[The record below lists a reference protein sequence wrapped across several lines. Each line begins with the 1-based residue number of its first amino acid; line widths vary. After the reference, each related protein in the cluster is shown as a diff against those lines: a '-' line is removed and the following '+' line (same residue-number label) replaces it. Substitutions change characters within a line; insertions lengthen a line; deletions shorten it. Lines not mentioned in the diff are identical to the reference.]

1 MTRGEHDVGGG
12 PDVLIRGTTILD
24 PHRPLEPAD
33 VRISGPYI
41 AEIGTRLER
50 GGATEIDA
58 TGMLLMPGL
67 INAHTHS
74 GQSLDR
80 GFAPCLPLDLW
91 MIWVVFGGVEPT
103 PDDTYALVAAGAL
116 EMLRGGVTSVLD
128 QPSIVLAQ
136 PTEHIEAIMSAYAD
150 VGIRA
155 GVALM
160 LQDRDFLQSL
170 PLHLLAAP
178 PDTQPMFPPRD
189 PQQLAEILARYLE
202 RWMGRHPRLQPM
214 LGPSAPQ
221 RCSDEFLSI
230 VSELARSHR
239 VGVHMHLLESKSQVF
254 AGEARY
260 GRSVLEYLGE
270 LGLLGPHTSFAHGV
284 WLSREEYGSLK
295 RAGST
300 LVYNPVSNLRCG
312 SGILPLQFLMDI
324 GLSVAVGTD
333 GAASNDDQNMFEALK
348 FGTLL
353 QTLYGNHRTWPQAID
368 LWTASLGG
376 GAAALDLPI
385 GSLSPGSFA
394 DLVLL
399 TLDRHAL
406 GPKETLVSSLVFAEH
421 GESVH
426 SVFVGGERVVNE
438 GRSTRLTEGDVLAR
452 AKAFRER
459 ALEGWPRRQ
468 EVFASVE
475 PAISEMLRVVAH
487 TELPVRRLADVDLG
501 VSEGKHGHELGRGG
515 QS

>member
-1 MTRGEHDVGGG
+1 V
-12 PDVLIRGTTILD
+12 
-24 PHRPLEPAD
+24 
-33 VRISGPYI
+33 
-41 AEIGTRLER
+41 
-50 GGATEIDA
+50 IDA
-58 TGMLLMPGL
+58 QGMLLMPGL

-91 MIWVVFGGVEPT
+91 MIWAVFGAVEPT

-128 QPSIVLAQ
+128 QPSIVLTQ
-136 PTEHIEAIMSAYAD
+136 PAEHIEAIMSAYAD
-150 VGIRA
+150 VGMRA

-170 PLHLLAAP
+170 PLHLLASP

-189 PQQLAEILARYLE
+189 PHQLAEILARYLE

-230 VSELARSHR
+230 VSELARSYQGR
-239 VGVHMHLLESKSQVF
+239 VHMHLMESKSQVF
-254 AGEARY
+254 AAEARY
-260 GRSVLEYLGE
+260 GRSVLEHLGD
-270 LGLLGPHTSFAHGV
+270 LGLLGPHASFAHGV
-284 WLSREEYGSLK
+284 WLSGEEYGSLK
-295 RAGST
+295 SSGST

-312 SGILPLQFLMDI
+312 SGVLPLQYLMEI
-324 GLSVAVGTD
+324 GLEVAVGTD
-333 GAASNDDQNMFEALK
+333 GAASNDNQNMFEALK

-353 QTLYGNHRTWPQAID
+353 QTLYGSHQTWPQAIE

-426 SVFVGGERVVNE
+426 SVFVAGERVVDE
-438 GRSTRLTEGDVLAR
+438 GRATRVSERDVFAR
-452 AKAFRER
+452 AKVFRER

-475 PAISEMLRVVAH
+475 PLISEMLRVVDH
-487 TELPVRRLADVDLG
+487 TELSARRLADVDLRVPQG
-501 VSEGKHGHELGRGG
+501 TLEQEMGRGT
-515 QS
+515 QV